1 MHFRVKSILKNNHY
15 RTFKNFFILLGAFNQ
30 YKNYIL
36 ILFWEVIEK
45 SKTRL
50 IKIERHTEREK
61 KQKGVE
67 ITLDIVVSLRRRK

>member
-1 MHFRVKSILKNNHY
+1 MHFRVKNILKNNHY

-50 IKIERHTEREK
+50 IKIERNTER
-61 KQKGVE
+61 
-67 ITLDIVVSLRRRK
+67 

>member
-1 MHFRVKSILKNNHY
+1 MHFRVKNILKNNHY
-15 RTFKNFFILLGAFNQ
+15 RTFKNLFILLGAFNQ

-50 IKIERHTEREK
+50 IKIERNTEREK
-61 KQKGVE
+61 KRKGVE